1 MKCERVHVLHT
12 DKDIDLEY
20 HTGMNHNHERDT
32 TILRRLGGFHE
43 LLCSSAR
50 GVSSGGFGCLPLARP
65 VRVSRAAQLDE
76 LRDDAVLAS
85 LHDRAVAIHT
95 EQARRLRVER
105 QGIYETL
112 SARARD
118 TAS

>member
-43 LLCSSAR
+43 
-50 GVSSGGFGCLPLARP
+50 
-65 VRVSRAAQLDE
+65 QLDE

-112 SARARD
+112 SARARE